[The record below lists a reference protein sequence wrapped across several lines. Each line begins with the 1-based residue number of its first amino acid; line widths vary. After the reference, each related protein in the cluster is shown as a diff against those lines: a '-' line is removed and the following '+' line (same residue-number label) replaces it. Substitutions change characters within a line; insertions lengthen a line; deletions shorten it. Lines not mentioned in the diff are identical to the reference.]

1 MTQDAAK
8 NGSAADAAIG
18 TAHGSVNMFAEGLSS
33 NKAVDA
39 KITGADFELA
49 LGEVGQV
56 DGARWVVVY
65 VQDLAGQWSV
75 AAEFEA

>member
-1 MTQDAAK
+1 MVA
-8 NGSAADAAIG
+8 S
-18 TAHGSVNMFAEGLSS
+18 GLSS

-75 AAEFEA
+75 AAEFEN